1 MENYFLILLNIYQK
15 IENKDVFF
23 FKQLNSLPQIN
34 YGQAFHYDSLI
45 QLLSENGWKL
55 ITKSLNK
62 TNKYLNFNHISKKY
76 GKIDNLDFFF
86 EKNHE

>member
-15 IENKDVFF
+15 IENKDVFLY
-23 FKQLNSLPQIN
+23 KQLNSLPQIN
-34 YGQAFHYDSLI
+34 YGQASYYDSLI

-86 EKNHE
+86 EKKS